1 MRTRHGIAWLSF
13 LCASILLPGA
23 AWPMDASCASAPQQL
38 DDWETASPE
47 DVGIDATV
55 LCKITQELA
64 AQGNHAAALPDRR
77 NVHAVLVVR
86 HGKLVFETYAAGKDE
101 NWGEPLGVVPHDAGT
116 KHDVRSISK
125 SVVSLLFGIAL
136 ERKLIAGT
144 DVPVMSFFPEYAEL
158 KTPKWDKILLRHLL
172 SMTPGYDWNE
182 DTDWMD
188 PSNTARA
195 MYEAADPY
203 RYILGREVVHKPNAR
218 WQYNSGATTLLGRV
232 LKKSTGKP
240 LDQFAK
246 EALFDPL
253 HIEDFE
259 WGRMINGEPDA
270 GGGLRLRPRDT
281 AKIGQ
286 LVLNGGTWQ
295 GQRVVPEDWVKQST
309 KPRFVTSWG
318 GGMHYGYQ
326 WWLGTSP
333 FGAGRT
339 VDWIAAFGF
348 GGQRI
353 FIVPTLDLVVVTNAG
368 LYADG
373 GQSAIVRTIFEYR
386 VLPAIRD
393 PVQQ

>member
-1 MRTRHGIAWLSF
+1 MKARQAIARLS
-13 LCASILLPGA
+13 LLAASLLLSNP
-23 AWPMDASCASAPQQL
+23 AWPTDDPCGAAPQQL

-47 DVGIDATV
+47 DVGLDAAA

-64 AQGNHAAALPDRR
+64 AQGRAAARPDRR

-86 HGKLVFETYAAGKDE
+86 HGKLVFEAYAAGKDE
-101 NWGEPLGVVPHDAGT
+101 NWGEPLGVVPHDAAT
-116 KHDVRSISK
+116 KHDVMSISK

-172 SMTPGYDWNE
+172 TMAPGYDWNE
-182 DTDWMD
+182 DTPWMD
-188 PSNTARA
+188 PYNTVRA
-195 MYEAADPY
+195 MSEAADPY
-203 RYILGREVVHKPNAR
+203 RYILGREVLYEPDAR
-218 WQYNSGATTLLGRV
+218 WQYNSGATALLGAV
-232 LKKSTGKP
+232 LKKATGKP

-259 WGRMINGEPDA
+259 WSGMINGEPA
-270 GGGLRLRPRDT
+270 AFGGLRLRPRDT

-309 KPRFVTSWG
+309 KPRFDTSWG
-318 GGMHYGYQ
+318 GMQYGYQ

-353 FIVPTLDLVVVTNAG
+353 FIVPALDLVVVTNAG

-373 GQSAIVRTIFEYR
+373 GESAIVRSIFEYR

-393 PVQQ
+393 PIPQ

>member
-47 DVGIDATV
+47 DVGFDAAV

-64 AQGNHAAALPDRR
+64 AQGHTAARPDRR

-86 HGKLVFETYAAGKDE
+86 HGKLVFEAYAAGKDE
-101 NWGEPLGVVPHDAGT
+101 NWGEPLGVVPHDAAT

-144 DVPVMSFFPEYAEL
+144 DVPVMSFFREYAEL
-158 KTPKWDKILLRHLL
+158 KTPKWDKILLRYLL
-172 SMTPGYDWNE
+172 TMTPGYDWNE
-182 DTDWMD
+182 DTAWMD
-188 PSNTARA
+188 PYNTTRA
-195 MYEAADPY
+195 MSEAADPY
-203 RYILGREVVHKPNAR
+203 RYILEREVIHEPDAE
-218 WQYNSGATTLLGRV
+218 WQYNSGATALLGAV
-232 LKKSTGKP
+232 LKKATGKP

-246 EALFDPL
+246 EALFEPL
-253 HIEDFE
+253 HIEDVE
-259 WGRMINGEPDA
+259 WGRMTNGEPA
-270 GGGLRLRPRDT
+270 AFGGLRLRPRDT

-286 LVLNGGTWQ
+286 LVLNGGTWH

-309 KPRFVTSWG
+309 KPRFDTSWD
-318 GGMHYGYQ
+318 GMQYGYQ

-339 VDWIAAFGF
+339 IDWIAAFGV

-373 GQSAIVRTIFEYR
+373 SAIVRSVFEYR

>member
-1 MRTRHGIAWLSF
+1 
-13 LCASILLPGA
+13 
-23 AWPMDASCASAPQQL
+23 MDASCASAPQQL

-47 DVGIDATV
+47 DVGIDAAV

-64 AQGNHAAALPDRR
+64 AQRNQAAALPDRR

-182 DTDWMD
+182 DMVWMD
-188 PSNTARA
+188 PYSTERA

-203 RYILGREVVHKPNAR
+203 RYILGREVVYEPDAR
-218 WQYNSGATTLLGRV
+218 WQYNSGATTLLGAV
-232 LKKSTGKP
+232 LKKATGKS
-240 LDQFAK
+240 LDEFAK
-246 EALFDPL
+246 EALFEPL
-253 HIEDFE
+253 HIEDVE
-259 WGRMINGEPDA
+259 WGRMINGEPA
-270 GGGLRLRPRDT
+270 PGAGLRLRPRDT

-286 LVLNGGTWQ
+286 LVLNGGTWH

-309 KPRFVTSWG
+309 KPRFNASWG
-318 GGMHYGYQ
+318 GGMLQYGYQ

-339 VDWIAAFGF
+339 VDWIAAFGG

-373 GQSAIVRTIFEYR
+373 DQSAIVRTIFEYR

>member
-1 MRTRHGIAWLSF
+1 MRTRHGIAWLLF
-13 LCASILLPGA
+13 LCASTLLPGA
-23 AWPMDASCASAPQQL
+23 AWPVDASCASAPQHL

-47 DVGIDATV
+47 EVGLDAAV

-64 AQGNHAAALPDRR
+64 VQGGAAARPDRR

-86 HGKLVFETYAAGKDE
+86 HGKLVFETYAAGEDE
-101 NWGEPLGVVPHDAGT
+101 NWAGPIGLVPHDAIT
-116 KHDVRSISK
+116 KHNVYSISK

-144 DVPVMSFFPEYAEL
+144 DIPVLPFFPEYDDL
-158 KTPKWDKILLRHLL
+158 KKPKWDKILLRHLL
-172 SMTPGYDWNE
+172 TMTPGYDWNE
-182 DTDWMD
+182 DTAWMD
-188 PSNTARA
+188 PYNTGRA
-195 MYEAADPY
+195 MHEAADPY
-203 RYILGREVVHKPNAR
+203 RYILGREVVHEPDAK
-218 WQYNSGATTLLGRV
+218 WQYNSGATMLLGAV
-232 LKKSTGKP
+232 LNKATGKS
-240 LDQFAK
+240 LDEFAK

-253 HIEDFE
+253 HIQDFE
-259 WGRMINGEPDA
+259 WGTMLNGDPA
-270 GGGLRLRPRDT
+270 AHGGLRLRPRDT

-295 GQRVVPEDWVKQST
+295 GQRIVPEDWVKRST
-309 KPRFVTSWG
+309 EPRFDTSWG
-318 GGMHYGYQ
+318 GMQYGYQ

-333 FGAGRT
+333 FGVGRT
-339 VDWIAAFGF
+339 VDWIAALGV

-373 GQSAIVRTIFEYR
+373 GQSSIVRSIFDYR
-386 VLPAIRD
+386 VLAAIRD

>member
-47 DVGIDATV
+47 DVGIDAAV

-64 AQGNHAAALPDRR
+64 AQGRAAALPDRR

-86 HGKLVFETYAAGKDE
+86 HGKLVFEAYAAGKDE

-203 RYILGREVVHKPNAR
+203 RYILGREVVHEPDAR
-218 WQYNSGATTLLGRV
+218 WQYNSGATTLLGAV
-232 LKKSTGKP
+232 LKKSTGKS
-240 LDQFAK
+240 LDDFAK
-246 EALFDPL
+246 EALFEPL
-253 HIEDFE
+253 HIEDVE
-259 WGRMINGEPDA
+259 WGRMINGEPA
-270 GGGLRLRPRDT
+270 PGAGLRLRPRDT

-339 VDWIAAFGF
+339 VDWIAAFGG

-373 GQSAIVRTIFEYR
+373 DQSAIVRTIFEYR

>member
-1 MRTRHGIAWLSF
+1 MRTHHGIAWLSF
-13 LCASILLPGA
+13 LCASILLPGP
-23 AWPMDASCASAPQQL
+23 AWPADNSCGSAPQQL
-38 DDWETASPE
+38 DDWETAAPE
-47 DVGIDATV
+47 DVGLDAAV

-64 AQGNHAAALPDRR
+64 VQGQVAARPDRK

-86 HGKLVFETYAAGKDE
+86 HGKLVFEAYAAGEDE
-101 NWGEPLGVVPHDAGT
+101 NWDGPIGLVPHDAVT
-116 KHDVRSISK
+116 KHNVMSISK

-182 DTDWMD
+182 DMAWMD
-188 PSNTARA
+188 PDNTTRA
-195 MYEAADPY
+195 MVEAADPY
-203 RYILGREVVHKPNAR
+203 RYILGREVVDAPDTR
-218 WQYNSGATTLLGRV
+218 WQYNSGATTLLAAV
-232 LKKSTGKP
+232 LKKATGKS
-240 LDQFAK
+240 LDEFAR
-246 EALFDPL
+246 EALFEPL
-253 HIEDFE
+253 HITDVE
-259 WGRMINGEPDA
+259 WGRMIDGEPA
-270 GGGLRLRPRDT
+270 AFGGLRLRPRDT

-295 GQRVVPEDWVKQST
+295 GQRIVSEDWLKQST
-309 KPRFVTSWG
+309 KPRIDTSWNG
-318 GGMHYGYQ
+318 IQYGYQ

-339 VDWIAAFGF
+339 VDWISAFGI

-368 LYADG
+368 LFDG
-373 GQSAIVRTIFEYR
+373 GDSAIVQSIFEYR
-386 VLPAIRD
+386 VLT
-393 PVQQ
+393 

>member
-23 AWPMDASCASAPQQL
+23 ARPMDASCASAPQQL

-47 DVGIDATV
+47 DVGIDAAV

-64 AQGNHAAALPDRR
+64 AQGRMAEGPDRR

-86 HGKLVFETYAAGKDE
+86 HGKLVFEAYAAGKDE
-101 NWGEPLGVVPHDAGT
+101 NWVEPLGVVPHDAAT

-182 DTDWMD
+182 DMVWMD
-188 PSNTARA
+188 PYSTERA

-203 RYILGREVVHKPNAR
+203 RYILGREVVYEPDAR
-218 WQYNSGATTLLGRV
+218 WQYNSGATTLLGAV
-232 LKKSTGKP
+232 LKKSTGKS
-240 LDQFAK
+240 LDDFAK
-246 EALFDPL
+246 EALFEPL
-253 HIEDFE
+253 HIEDVE
-259 WGRMINGEPDA
+259 WGRMINGEPA
-270 GGGLRLRPRDT
+270 PGAGLRLRPRDT

-286 LVLNGGTWQ
+286 LVLNGGTWH

-309 KPRFVTSWG
+309 KPRFNASWG
-318 GGMHYGYQ
+318 GGMLQYGYQ

-339 VDWIAAFGF
+339 VDWIAAFGG

-373 GQSAIVRTIFEYR
+373 DQSAIVRTIFEYR

>member
-23 AWPMDASCASAPQQL
+23 ARPMDASCASAPQQL

-47 DVGIDATV
+47 DVGFDAAV

-64 AQGNHAAALPDRR
+64 AQGRAAARP
-77 NVHAVLVVR
+77 NVHTVLVVR
-86 HGKLVFETYAAGKDE
+86 HGKLVFEAYAAGKDE
-101 NWGEPLGVVPHDAGT
+101 NWVEPLGVVPHDAAT

-182 DTDWMD
+182 DMVWMD
-188 PSNTARA
+188 PYSTERA

-203 RYILGREVVHKPNAR
+203 RYILGREVVHEPDAR
-218 WQYNSGATTLLGRV
+218 WQYNSGATTLLGAV
-232 LKKSTGKP
+232 LKKSTGKS
-240 LDQFAK
+240 LDDFAK
-246 EALFDPL
+246 EALFEPL
-253 HIEDFE
+253 HIEDVE
-259 WGRMINGEPDA
+259 WGRMINGEPA
-270 GGGLRLRPRDT
+270 PGAGLRLRPRDT

-286 LVLNGGTWQ
+286 LVLNGGTWH

-309 KPRFVTSWG
+309 KPRFNASWG
-318 GGMHYGYQ
+318 GGMLQYGYQ

-339 VDWIAAFGF
+339 VDWIAAFGL

-353 FIVPTLDLVVVTNAG
+353 FIVPTLDLVVVTNAA

>member
-1 MRTRHGIAWLSF
+1 MTIRHGIGWLLF

-23 AWPMDASCASAPQQL
+23 AWPVDASCASAPQQL

-47 DVGIDATV
+47 DVGIDAAI

-64 AQGNHAAALPDRR
+64 VQGGATARPDRR

-86 HGKLVFETYAAGKDE
+86 HGKLVFETYAAGEDE
-101 NWGEPLGVVPHDAGT
+101 NWDGPIGLVPHDVVT
-116 KHDVRSISK
+116 KHNVFSISK

-144 DVPVMSFFPEYAEL
+144 DIPILPFFPEYADL
-158 KTPKWDKILLRHLL
+158 KTSKWDKILLRHLL
-172 SMTPGYDWNE
+172 TMTPGSDWNE
-182 DTDWMD
+182 ETAWMD
-188 PSNTARA
+188 PYNTVRA

-203 RYILGREVVHKPNAR
+203 RYILGREVVHEPDAR
-218 WQYNSGATTLLGRV
+218 WQYNSGATELLGAV
-232 LKKSTGKP
+232 LKKATGKP
-240 LDQFAK
+240 LDEFAK

-253 HIEDFE
+253 HIQDFE
-259 WGRMINGEPDA
+259 WSTMLNGEPAAA
-270 GGGLRLRPRDT
+270 GALRLRPRDT

-295 GQRVVPEDWVKQST
+295 GQRIVPEDWLKQST
-309 KPRFVTSWG
+309 EPRFDTSWG
-318 GGMHYGYQ
+318 GLQYGYQ

-339 VDWIAAFGF
+339 VDWIAAIGI

-368 LYADG
+368 LYDEG
-373 GQSAIVRTIFEYR
+373 GESSIVRSIFDYR
-386 VLPAIRD
+386 VLAAIRD

>member
-47 DVGIDATV
+47 DVGIDAAV

-86 HGKLVFETYAAGKDE
+86 HGKLVFEAYAAGKDE
-101 NWGEPLGVVPHDAGT
+101 NWGEPLGVVSHDAAT
-116 KHDVRSISK
+116 KHDVQSISK

-144 DVPVMSFFPEYAEL
+144 DVSVMSFFPEYAEL

-172 SMTPGYDWNE
+172 TMAPGYDWNE
-182 DTDWMD
+182 DTPWMD
-188 PSNTARA
+188 PYNTVRA
-195 MYEAADPY
+195 MSEAADPY
-203 RYILGREVVHKPNAR
+203 RYILGREVVHEPNAR
-218 WQYNSGATTLLGRV
+218 WQYNSGATALLGAV
-232 LKKSTGKP
+232 LKKATGKP

-259 WGRMINGEPDA
+259 WSVMLNGAPAA
-270 GGGLRLRPRDT
+270 GAGLRLRPRDA

-286 LVLNGGTWQ
+286 LILNGGTWQ
-295 GQRVVPEDWVKQST
+295 GQRIVPEDWVKQST
-309 KPRFVTSWG
+309 KPRFDTSWG
-318 GGMHYGYQ
+318 GMQYGYQ
-326 WWLGTSP
+326 WWFGSSP

-339 VDWIAAFGF
+339 VDWIAAFGQ

-353 FIVPTLDLVVVTNAG
+353 FIVSALDLVVVTNAG
-368 LYADG
+368 LYAG
-373 GQSAIVRTIFEYR
+373 GGDSAIVRSIFEYR

-393 PVQQ
+393 PIPQ

>member
-1 MRTRHGIAWLSF
+1 MNARRAIAWLS
-13 LCASILLPGA
+13 LLAAISLLPGS
-23 AWPMDASCASAPQQL
+23 AWPTNASCGSAPQQL

-47 DVGIDATV
+47 EVGLD
-55 LCKITQELA
+55 
-64 AQGNHAAALPDRR
+64 AAALCRITEELAEPDRR

-86 HGKLVFETYAAGKDE
+86 HGKLVFEAYAAGEDE
-101 NWGEPLGVVPHDAGT
+101 NWGEPLGDVPHDAAT
-116 KHDVRSISK
+116 KHDMMSVSK
-125 SVVSLLFGIAL
+125 SVVSLLFGIAI

-144 DVPVMSFFPEYAEL
+144 DIPVLPFFSEYAV

-172 SMTPGYDWNE
+172 TMTPGIDWNE
-182 DTDWMD
+182 DTAWMD
-188 PSNTARA
+188 PYNTGRA
-195 MYEAADPY
+195 MFEAADPY
-203 RYILGREVVHKPNAR
+203 PYILGREVLYEPDAK
-218 WQYNSGATTLLGRV
+218 WQYNTGATELLGAV
-232 LKKSTGKP
+232 LKKATGKP

-259 WGRMINGEPDA
+259 WSSMINGEPA
-270 GGGLRLRPRDT
+270 AFGGLRLRPRDT

-286 LVLNGGTWQ
+286 LVLNGGTWH
-295 GQRVVPEDWVKQST
+295 GRRIVPEDWVKQST
-309 KPRFVTSWG
+309 KPRFDTSWG
-318 GGMHYGYQ
+318 GIQYGYQ

-339 VDWIAAFGF
+339 VDWIAAIGI

-373 GQSAIVRTIFEYR
+373 GGESAIVQSIFDYR
-386 VLPAIRD
+386 VLPAVRD
-393 PVQQ
+393 PTPQ

>member
-23 AWPMDASCASAPQQL
+23 AWPTDASCASAPRQL
-38 DDWETASPE
+38 DDWETAAPE
-47 DVGIDATV
+47 DAGFDAAV

-64 AQGNHAAALPDRR
+64 AQGGTAARPDRR

-86 HGKLVFETYAAGKDE
+86 HGKLVFETYAAGEDE
-101 NWGEPLGVVPHDAGT
+101 NWDGPIGLVQHDAVT
-116 KHDVRSISK
+116 KHNVMSISK

-136 ERKLIAGT
+136 EQKLIAGT
-144 DVPVMSFFPEYAEL
+144 DVPVMSFFPEYAKL
-158 KTPKWDKILLRHLL
+158 RTPKWDKILLRHLL
-172 SMTPGYDWNE
+172 TMTPGYDWNE
-182 DTDWMD
+182 DTAWMD
-188 PSNTARA
+188 PDNAARA
-195 MYEAADPY
+195 MFEAADPY
-203 RYILGREVVHKPNAR
+203 RYILGREVVDEPDAR
-218 WQYNSGATTLLGRV
+218 WQYNSGATTLLGAV
-232 LKKSTGKP
+232 LKKATGKS
-240 LDQFAK
+240 LDEFAK
-246 EALFDPL
+246 EALFQPL
-253 HIEDFE
+253 HIEDVE
-259 WGRMINGEPDA
+259 WGGMINAEPA
-270 GGGLRLRPRDT
+270 ACCGLRLRPRDA

-309 KPRFVTSWG
+309 KPRFDTSWD
-318 GGMHYGYQ
+318 GMQYGYQ

-339 VDWIAAFGF
+339 VDWIAAVGL

-373 GQSAIVRTIFEYR
+373 GQSHIVRSIFEYR
-386 VLPAIRD
+386 VLAAIRD

>member
-23 AWPMDASCASAPQQL
+23 ARPMDASCASAPQQL

-47 DVGIDATV
+47 DVGIDAAV

-64 AQGNHAAALPDRR
+64 AQGRTAEGPDRR

-86 HGKLVFETYAAGKDE
+86 HGKLVFEAYAAGKDE
-101 NWGEPLGVVPHDAGT
+101 NWVEPLGVVPHDAAT

-182 DTDWMD
+182 DMVWMD
-188 PSNTARA
+188 PYSTERA

-203 RYILGREVVHKPNAR
+203 RYILGREVVYEPDAR
-218 WQYNSGATTLLGRV
+218 WQYNSGATTLLGAV
-232 LKKSTGKP
+232 LKKSTGKS
-240 LDQFAK
+240 LDDFAK
-246 EALFDPL
+246 EALFEPL
-253 HIEDFE
+253 HIEDVE
-259 WGRMINGEPDA
+259 WGRMINGEPA
-270 GGGLRLRPRDT
+270 PSAGLRLRPRDT

-286 LVLNGGTWQ
+286 LVLNGGTWH

-309 KPRFVTSWG
+309 KPRFNASWG
-318 GGMHYGYQ
+318 GGMLQYGYQ

-339 VDWIAAFGF
+339 VDWIAAFGG

-373 GQSAIVRTIFEYR
+373 DQSAIVRTIFEYR

>member
-47 DVGIDATV
+47 DVGIDAAV

-188 PSNTARA
+188 PYNTERA

-218 WQYNSGATTLLGRV
+218 WQYNSGATTLLGAV
-232 LKKSTGKP
+232 LKKATGKS
-240 LDQFAK
+240 LDEFAK

-253 HIEDFE
+253 PIEDFE
-259 WGRMINGEPDA
+259 WSVLLNGEPDA

-286 LVLNGGTWQ
+286 LVLNGGTWH

-339 VDWIAAFGF
+339 VDWIAAFGL

-373 GQSAIVRTIFEYR
+373 GQSAIVRTVFEYR

>member
-1 MRTRHGIAWLSF
+1 MKARQAIARLS
-13 LCASILLPGA
+13 LLAASLLLSNPAWPADDPCGA
-23 AWPMDASCASAPQQL
+23 APPQQL

-47 DVGIDATV
+47 DVGLDAAV

-64 AQGNHAAALPDRR
+64 AQGSAAAHPDRR

-86 HGKLVFETYAAGKDE
+86 HGKLVFEAYAAGKDE
-101 NWGEPLGVVPHDAGT
+101 NWGEPLGVVPHDAAT
-116 KHDVRSISK
+116 KHDVMSISK

-172 SMTPGYDWNE
+172 TMAPGYDWNE
-182 DTDWMD
+182 DTPWMD
-188 PSNTARA
+188 PYNTVRA
-195 MYEAADPY
+195 MSEAADPY
-203 RYILGREVVHKPNAR
+203 RYILGREVLYEPDAR
-218 WQYNSGATTLLGRV
+218 WQYNSGATALLGAV
-232 LKKSTGKP
+232 LKKATGKP

-259 WGRMINGEPDA
+259 WSGMINGEPA
-270 GGGLRLRPRDT
+270 AFGGLRLRPRDT

-309 KPRFVTSWG
+309 KPRFDTSWG
-318 GGMHYGYQ
+318 GMRYGYQ

-339 VDWIAAFGF
+339 VDWIAAFGV

-373 GQSAIVRTIFEYR
+373 GQSAIVRTVFEYR

>member
-47 DVGIDATV
+47 DVGLDAAV

-64 AQGNHAAALPDRR
+64 VQGPFSAARPNRR

-101 NWGEPLGVVPHDAGT
+101 NWGEPLGVVAHDAAT

-182 DTDWMD
+182 ATAWMD
-188 PSNTARA
+188 PSNTVRA

-203 RYILGREVVHKPNAR
+203 RYILGREVVHEPDAR
-218 WQYNSGATTLLGRV
+218 WQYNSGATTLLGAV
-232 LKKSTGKP
+232 LKKATGKS
-240 LDQFAK
+240 LDEFAK
-246 EALFDPL
+246 EALFVPL
-253 HIEDFE
+253 HIEDVE
-259 WGRMINGEPDA
+259 WGGMTNGEPA
-270 GGGLRLRPRDT
+270 AFGGLRLRPRDT

-309 KPRFVTSWG
+309 KPRFYTSW

-339 VDWIAAFGF
+339 VDWIAAFGV

-373 GQSAIVRTIFEYR
+373 GQSAIVRSVFEYR
-386 VLPAIRD
+386 VLAAIRD

>member
-1 MRTRHGIAWLSF
+1 M
-13 LCASILLPGA
+13 
-23 AWPMDASCASAPQQL
+23 
-38 DDWETASPE
+38 
-47 DVGIDATV
+47 
-55 LCKITQELA
+55 
-64 AQGNHAAALPDRR
+64 
-77 NVHAVLVVR
+77 
-86 HGKLVFETYAAGKDE
+86 
-101 NWGEPLGVVPHDAGT
+101 
-116 KHDVRSISK
+116 
-125 SVVSLLFGIAL
+125 
-136 ERKLIAGT
+136 
-144 DVPVMSFFPEYAEL
+144 
-158 KTPKWDKILLRHLL
+158 
-172 SMTPGYDWNE
+172 
-182 DTDWMD
+182 
-188 PSNTARA
+188 
-195 MYEAADPY
+195 
-203 RYILGREVVHKPNAR
+203 
-218 WQYNSGATTLLGRV
+218 QYNSGATTLLGRV

-339 VDWIAAFGF
+339 VDWIAAFGL

-373 GQSAIVRTIFEYR
+373 GQSAIVRTVFEYR

>member
-1 MRTRHGIAWLSF
+1 MKARQAIARLS
-13 LCASILLPGA
+13 LLAASLLLSNP
-23 AWPMDASCASAPQQL
+23 AWPTDDPCGAAPQQL

-47 DVGIDATV
+47 DVGLDAAA

-64 AQGNHAAALPDRR
+64 AQGSTAARPDRR

-86 HGKLVFETYAAGKDE
+86 HGKLVFEAYAAGKDE
-101 NWGEPLGVVPHDAGT
+101 NWGEPLGVVAHDAAT
-116 KHDVRSISK
+116 KHDVMSISK

-172 SMTPGYDWNE
+172 TMAPGYDWNE
-182 DTDWMD
+182 DTPWMD
-188 PSNTARA
+188 PYNTVRA
-195 MYEAADPY
+195 MSEAADPY
-203 RYILGREVVHKPNAR
+203 RYILGREVLYEPDAR
-218 WQYNSGATTLLGRV
+218 WQYNSGATALLGAV
-232 LKKSTGKP
+232 LKKATGKP

-259 WGRMINGEPDA
+259 WSGMINGEPA
-270 GGGLRLRPRDT
+270 AFGGLRLRPRDT

-309 KPRFVTSWG
+309 KPRFDTSWG
-318 GGMHYGYQ
+318 GMRYGYQ

-339 VDWIAAFGF
+339 VDWIAAFGV

-353 FIVPTLDLVVVTNAG
+353 FIVPALDLVVVTNAG

-373 GQSAIVRTIFEYR
+373 GESAIVRSVFEYR
-386 VLPAIRD
+386 VLSAIRD
-393 PVQQ
+393 PIPQ

>member
-1 MRTRHGIAWLSF
+1 MKARQAIARLS
-13 LCASILLPGA
+13 LLAASLLLSNP
-23 AWPMDASCASAPQQL
+23 AWPTDDPCGAAPQQL

-47 DVGIDATV
+47 DVGLDAAA

-64 AQGNHAAALPDRR
+64 AQGRAAARPDRR

-86 HGKLVFETYAAGKDE
+86 HGKLVFEAYAAGKDE
-101 NWGEPLGVVPHDAGT
+101 NWGEPLGVVAHDAAT
-116 KHDVRSISK
+116 KHDVMSISK

-172 SMTPGYDWNE
+172 TMAPGYDWNE
-182 DTDWMD
+182 DTPWMD
-188 PSNTARA
+188 PYNTVRA
-195 MYEAADPY
+195 MSEAADPY
-203 RYILGREVVHKPNAR
+203 RYILGREVLYEPDAR
-218 WQYNSGATTLLGRV
+218 WQYNSGATALLGAV
-232 LKKSTGKP
+232 LKKATGKP

-259 WGRMINGEPDA
+259 WSGMINGEPA
-270 GGGLRLRPRDT
+270 AFGGLRLRPRDT

-309 KPRFVTSWG
+309 KPRFDTSWG
-318 GGMHYGYQ
+318 GMRYGYQ

-348 GGQRI
+348 GGQTI

-368 LYADG
+368 LYDDS
-373 GQSAIVRTIFEYR
+373 GQSDIVRSVFEYR
-386 VLPAIRD
+386 VLTAIRD
-393 PVQQ
+393 PAQQ

>member
-1 MRTRHGIAWLSF
+1 MKARQAIARLS
-13 LCASILLPGA
+13 LLAASLLLSNP
-23 AWPMDASCASAPQQL
+23 AWPTDDPCGAAPQQL
-38 DDWETASPE
+38 DDWETAPPE
-47 DVGIDATV
+47 EIGLDAAA

-64 AQGNHAAALPDRR
+64 AQGRAAARPDRR

-86 HGKLVFETYAAGKDE
+86 HGKLVFEAYAAGKDE
-101 NWGEPLGVVPHDAGT
+101 NWGEPLGVVAHDAAT

-182 DTDWMD
+182 DTAWMD
-188 PSNTARA
+188 PHNTLRA

-203 RYILGREVVHKPNAR
+203 RYILEREVIHEPDAE
-218 WQYNSGATTLLGRV
+218 WQYNSGATTLLGAV
-232 LKKSTGKP
+232 LKKATGKP
-240 LDQFAK
+240 LDEFAK
-246 EALFDPL
+246 EVLFEPL
-253 HIEDFE
+253 HIEDVE
-259 WGRMINGEPDA
+259 WGGMINGEPA
-270 GGGLRLRPRDT
+270 AEGGLRLRPRDT

-309 KPRFVTSWG
+309 KPRFDTSWG
-318 GGMHYGYQ
+318 GMQYGYQ
-326 WWLGTSP
+326 WRLGTSP

-339 VDWIAAFGF
+339 VDWVAAFGG

-373 GQSAIVRTIFEYR
+373 DQSDIVRSVFEYR
-386 VLPAIRD
+386 ILPAIRD
-393 PVQQ
+393 PIPQ

>member
-1 MRTRHGIAWLSF
+1 MRARHGIAWLSF
-13 LCASILLPGA
+13 LCAGILLPGA
-23 AWPMDASCASAPQQL
+23 AWPMDASCASEPQQL

-47 DVGIDATV
+47 DVGFDGAV

-64 AQGNHAAALPDRR
+64 AQGRTAARPDRR

-86 HGKLVFETYAAGKDE
+86 HGKLVFEAYAAGEDE
-101 NWGEPLGVVPHDAGT
+101 NWGEPLGVVPHDAAT
-116 KHDVRSISK
+116 KHDVMSISK

-158 KTPKWDKILLRHLL
+158 KTPKWDKILLRHFLT
-172 SMTPGYDWNE
+172 MTPGIDWNE
-182 DTDWMD
+182 DTAWMD
-188 PSNTARA
+188 PYNTVRA
-195 MYEAADPY
+195 MSEAADPY
-203 RYILGREVVHKPNAR
+203 RYILGREVLYEPDER
-218 WQYNSGATTLLGRV
+218 WQYNSGATALLGAA
-232 LKKSTGKP
+232 LKKATGKP

-246 EALFDPL
+246 EALFNPL

-259 WGRMINGEPDA
+259 WSGMINGEPA
-270 GGGLRLRPRDT
+270 AFGGLRLRPRDA

-309 KPRFVTSWG
+309 KPRFDTSWY
-318 GGMHYGYQ
+318 GMQYGYQ

-339 VDWIAAFGF
+339 VDWIAAFGV

-368 LYADG
+368 LYPDG
-373 GQSAIVRTIFEYR
+373 SAIVRSIFEYR

>member
-1 MRTRHGIAWLSF
+1 MGTRHGIAWLSF

-23 AWPMDASCASAPQQL
+23 AWSMDASCASAPQQL

-47 DVGIDATV
+47 DVGFDAAV

-64 AQGNHAAALPDRR
+64 AQGPFSAARPNRR

-86 HGKLVFETYAAGKDE
+86 HGKLVFEAYAAGKDE
-101 NWGEPLGVVPHDAGT
+101 NWGEPLGVVPHDAAT
-116 KHDVRSISK
+116 KHDVMSISK

-144 DVPVMSFFPEYAEL
+144 DIPVLPFFPEYDDP
-158 KTPKWDKILLRHLL
+158 KKPKWDKILLRHLL
-172 SMTPGYDWNE
+172 TMTPGYDWNE
-182 DTDWMD
+182 DTAWMD
-188 PSNTARA
+188 PYNTERA
-195 MYEAADPY
+195 MFEAADPY
-203 RYILGREVVHKPNAR
+203 RYILGREVVHEPDAR
-218 WQYNSGATTLLGRV
+218 WQYNSGATTLLGAV
-232 LKKSTGKP
+232 LKKATGKS
-240 LDQFAK
+240 LDEFAK

-253 HIEDFE
+253 HIQDVE
-259 WGRMINGEPDA
+259 WATMLNGDPA
-270 GGGLRLRPRDT
+270 AAGGLRLRPRDL

-286 LVLNGGTWQ
+286 LVLNGGTWH
-295 GQRVVPEDWVKQST
+295 GQRIVPEDWVKQST
-309 KPRFVTSWG
+309 TPRFDAG
-318 GGMHYGYQ
+318 GSLQYGYQ
-326 WWLGTSP
+326 WWFGTSW

-339 VDWIAAFGF
+339 VDWIAAFGL

-373 GQSAIVRTIFEYR
+373 GQSAIVRSVFEYR